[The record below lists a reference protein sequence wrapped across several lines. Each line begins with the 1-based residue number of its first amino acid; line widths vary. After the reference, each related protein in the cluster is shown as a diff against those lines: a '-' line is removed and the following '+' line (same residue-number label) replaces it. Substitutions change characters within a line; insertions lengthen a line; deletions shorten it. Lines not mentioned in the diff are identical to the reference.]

1 MAADPY
7 RLTDSD
13 PQDPQDPSRT
23 PQDTQNHRTRLVLW
37 VVLVV
42 SAGLNAAL
50 STVNVWAG
58 SAVGVIV
65 LGTAVA
71 LVVNY
76 RKGKR

>member
-7 RLTDSD
+7 RLTD
-13 PQDPQDPSRT
+13 QT
-23 PQDTQNHRTRLVLW
+23 PEPDRPETSPTGRTRLILW

-58 SAVGVIV
+58 SAVGLIV
-65 LGTAVA
+65 LATAVA
-71 LVVNY
+71 LVVDY
-76 RKGKR
+76 RRGKR